1 MKFLNANVLD
11 KSGTIASGAHN
22 LASSN
27 DDFTGKLFSKRTV
40 SMQDHRATL
49 TRRELLAA
57 GTGML
62 GSSLVKPQNPL
73 QKKTVAAV
81 VTMYTDD
88 RSLKSHASVI
98 VGRMLEGYS
107 PNNVRTEPQTR
118 VVSMYTD
125 QVPANDL
132 SRRLSEKHQ
141 FKIYPTVG
149 AALCLGGDKLAV
161 DAVLIVGEHGNY
173 PRNEK
178 GQKLYPRYELMEQVV
193 DVFRRDQGSVPVFSD
208 KHLSYSWWKAKQMAQ
223 WSRDL
228 RFPLMAGSSIPV
240 TVRVPELE
248 VPYNAE
254 FENALAVGYGDVD
267 AYGFHT
273 LETLQCMVERRAGG
287 EKGVAS
293 VQMLEGEEVW
303 RWRDSAQGCWSI
315 PLLNA
320 ALATTP
326 RTKPGPP
333 EQNAKTPVLILLEY
347 RDGLHA
353 AAYLLNGHTSC
364 MLFAGKLSGL
374 PNPVATH
381 CGFVNDGRPLAHFD
395 GLVHCI
401 EEMFSTGQPPYPFER
416 TLLTSVALSFL
427 FESRYHKKRI
437 QTPELKIAYRSPRE
451 TYFQTS

>member
-1 MKFLNANVLD
+1 
-11 KSGTIASGAHN
+11 
-22 LASSN
+22 
-27 DDFTGKLFSKRTV
+27 
-40 SMQDHRATL
+40 MQKHRATF

-62 GSSLVKPQNPL
+62 GSSLVRPQ
-73 QKKTVAAV
+73 QSREQKTVAAI

-107 PNNVRTEPQTR
+107 PNNVRTEPRTR

-132 SRRLSEKHQ
+132 SRGLAEKHH
-141 FKIYPTVG
+141 FKIFPTVG

-173 PRNEK
+173 PTNEK

-193 DVFRRDQGSVPVFSD
+193 DVFRRDQRSVPVFSD
-208 KHLSYSWWKAKQMAQ
+208 KHLSYSWWKAKQMVA
-223 WSRDL
+223 WSREL
-228 RFPLMAGSSIPV
+228 KFPFMAGSSIPV

-248 VPYNAE
+248 IPYDSG

-273 LETLQCMVERRAGG
+273 LETLQCMVERRKGG
-287 EKGVAS
+287 ETGVAS
-293 VQMLEGEEVW
+293 VQMLEGDDVW
-303 RWRDSAQGCWSI
+303 RWRDSPQGRWSI

-320 ALATTP
+320 ALTTTP
-326 RTKPGPP
+326 KTKPGPP
-333 EQNAKTPVLILLEY
+333 EQNATKPVLFLLEY
-347 RDGLHA
+347 RDGLQA
-353 AAYLLNGHTSC
+353 SVYLLNGHTSGF
-364 MLFAGKLSGL
+364 LFAGKLKGL
-374 PNPVATH
+374 PEPVATH
-381 CGFVNDGRPLAHFD
+381 CGFLEGSRPLAHFD

-401 EEMFSTGQPPYPFER
+401 EEMFITGQPTYPIER
-416 TLLTSVALSFL
+416 TLLTSGVLSYL
-427 FESRYHKKRI
+427 FESRYQKKRI
-437 QTPELKIAYRSPRE
+437 QTPELSIAYRSPRNI
-451 TYFQTS
+451 YFQRS